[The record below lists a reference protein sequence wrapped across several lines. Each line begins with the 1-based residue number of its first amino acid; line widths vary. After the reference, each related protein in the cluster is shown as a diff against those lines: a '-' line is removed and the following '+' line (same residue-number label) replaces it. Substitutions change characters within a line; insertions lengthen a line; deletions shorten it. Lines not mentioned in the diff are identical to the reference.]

1 MSGMAQEN
9 MAPGKGEKSYVDSR
23 GVSGLTVVLTLG
35 ILVIS
40 FPLLSVVVLNWTR
53 NSTPRPDY
61 VASRDPMAW
70 LFILA
75 VLVACGLIA
84 WAMGRIGRK

>member
-1 MSGMAQEN
+1 MAQEN
-9 MAPGKGEKSYVDSR
+9 MAQEKTGKTYTGSR

-40 FPLLSVVVLNWTR
+40 FPLLSVAVLNWTR
-53 NSTPRPDY
+53 NSAPRPDY

-70 LFILA
+70 LFIVA
-75 VLVACGLIA
+75 TLVVCGLIS
-84 WAMGRIGRK
+84 WAIGRIGRK